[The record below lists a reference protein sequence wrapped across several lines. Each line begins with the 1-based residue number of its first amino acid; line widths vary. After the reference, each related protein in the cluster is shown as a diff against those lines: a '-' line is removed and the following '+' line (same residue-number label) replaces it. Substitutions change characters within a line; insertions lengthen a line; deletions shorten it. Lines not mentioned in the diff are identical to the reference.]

1 MARDVSHTNACVC
14 AYTHRPSKRLQTIVL
29 DEADKLL
36 EMGFIEQVDAVLAT
50 AVQSEATIAFFSATM
65 PPVSVI
71 LYPLLYLCVT
81 CTLYPIFSNLVRVV

>member
-1 MARDVSHTNACVC
+1 MARLIIHYMARDVSHTNACVC

-65 PPVSVI
+65 PPVSVHVS
-71 LYPLLYLCVT
+71 PPCTYL
-81 CTLYPIFSNLVRVV
+81 